1 MAELNTPPAS
11 EREALAGLTAALGR
25 RFYSILRVDPARDTV
40 LILQSRDYPQAVQTQ
55 MDWGTYLER
64 YGGIV
69 TPQGR
74 ERLQKRLSGPALLAA
89 AANGEHSF
97 SLEVPYLKGRRT
109 NWLTIHAALDRQ
121 AGGELYADI
130 FVRQSNDEHLLHS
143 IIDMYVYNS
152 CDYFVLL
159 DIHNNS
165 YMMINSNPLETARFS
180 AVCDKYESALVE
192 YARSF
197 VVPEDQEAVIRKMS
211 IDNVARQLED
221 KEVYSFTAGVE
232 DPERGYTRKQL
243 TYRYYDRA
251 AGTVLL
257 CRTDVTE
264 VYLEER
270 ARQRELESAR
280 LRAETDPLTGLLNHG
295 GISRRAGELL
305 ESSPLPA
312 AMLVL
317 DLDNFKQVNDTLG
330 HLEGDRLLCKVAQT
344 LQLQSGPDALQGRSG
359 GDEFVVFLP
368 GTAPSRAG
376 DCARQI
382 CEAVSL
388 LTLPENAP
396 RSVSCSIGAAFAPE
410 DGRDYQSLFRVA
422 DRRAYQAKRLGKNRY
437 LLEG

>member
-1 MAELNTPPAS
+1 MAELNAPPAS

-55 MDWGTYLER
+55 MYWGTYLER

-130 FVRQSNDEHLLHS
+130 FVRQSNNEHLLHS

-180 AVCDKYESALVE
+180 SVCDKYESALVE

-197 VVPEDQEAVIRKMS
+197 VVPEDQEAVIRKMG

-270 ARQRELESAR
+270 APAR
-280 LRAETDPLTGLLNHG
+280 AGIGTPEGGDGPPHRAAQP
-295 GISRRAGELL
+295 RRHQPPCGRAAGEL
-305 ESSPLPA
+305 PPPRRHA
-312 AMLVL
+312 
-317 DLDNFKQVNDTLG
+317 G
-330 HLEGDRLLCKVAQT
+330 IGPR
-344 LQLQSGPDALQGRSG
+344 QLQ
-359 GDEFVVFLP
+359 
-368 GTAPSRAG
+368 AG
-376 DCARQI
+376 
-382 CEAVSL
+382 E
-388 LTLPENAP
+388 
-396 RSVSCSIGAAFAPE
+396 
-410 DGRDYQSLFRVA
+410 
-422 DRRAYQAKRLGKNRY
+422 
-437 LLEG
+437 